1 MVEKVAAKLSQTKG
15 IISPFQIL
23 YGVRKKNM
31 ALPGSVGSWYSAN
44 SCGLECWWCWNF
56 NIAILQIKWY
66 GVGNSPTSPR
76 RHATNLF
83 HLFWFLSSGPLFFSK
98 ISNWNCSKIMQKPGD
113 FWTPKPLREP
123 QWTPSTGRGGSPP
136 CLTRHTLTE
145 VAQFAQVL
153 LVSCL
158 HGTVLT
164 RKLPLFDCCCVAL
177 ILETKIKLLKN
188 LLQSLGD
195 LEFAK
200 PSCPFF
206 PSSMITNPPSQLCVG
221 WFLEPIGI
229 SQSSISRQI
238 EIWRVHLLS
247 PKNLSELKK
256 FTNSE
261 FEVSY

>member
-1 MVEKVAAKLSQTKG
+1 MEWEEKTC
-15 IISPFQIL
+15 
-23 YGVRKKNM
+23 
-31 ALPGSVGSWYSAN
+31 ALPGSV
-44 SCGLECWWCWNF
+44 GLECWWCWNF

-83 HLFWFLSSGPLFFSK
+83 HLFWFLSSGPLSSLKFPTETAAKSCKNRAIFGPQNHWENPNEHPPLVEVVHPRASRVTRSRRSLSSPK
-98 ISNWNCSKIMQKPGD
+98 YCWWAASMVL
-113 FWTPKPLREP
+113 FW
-123 QWTPSTGRGGSPP
+123 QGSYL
-136 CLTRHTLTE
+136 CLI
-145 VAQFAQVL
+145 VV
-153 LVSCL
+153 V
-158 HGTVLT
+158 
-164 RKLPLFDCCCVAL
+164 VAL
-177 ILETKIKLLKN
+177 ILETKIKLFKKN
-188 LLQSLGD
+188 LVQSLGD

-238 EIWRVHLLS
+238 DIWRVHLLS

>member
-1 MVEKVAAKLSQTKG
+1 MEWEEKTC
-15 IISPFQIL
+15 
-23 YGVRKKNM
+23 
-31 ALPGSVGSWYSAN
+31 ALPGSV
-44 SCGLECWWCWNF
+44 GLECWWCWNF

-164 RKLPLFDCCCVAL
+164 RKLPLFDCCCCCCFD
-177 ILETKIKLLKN
+177 IRNKDKTFLKK
-188 LLQSLGD
+188 SCAKSWRLGIR
-195 LEFAK
+195 K
-200 PSCPFF
+200 TVMPFF
-206 PSSMITNPPSQLCVG
+206 S
-221 WFLEPIGI
+221 FL
-229 SQSSISRQI
+229 
-238 EIWRVHLLS
+238 HDH
-247 PKNLSELKK
+247 
-256 FTNSE
+256 
-261 FEVSY
+261 